1 MLKKIIVLS
10 FCLFLFSATLVNAK
24 EQIDDFTVEIKIN
37 QDSSINV
44 TEKITYNFGQAEKRG
59 IYRDIPCKYKA
70 RGGTFK
76 LRFSD
81 IEVTYNNGEPVNFSV
96 SKQDNNKRIKIEN
109 ADKYVSGQQ
118 QYIIKYTVNRAINY
132 FDKYDELYWNV
143 IGNEWNADIKQTRAN
158 LILPQ
163 SILESDL
170 RTECFV
176 GQSNS
181 QDECLSIRYD
191 YAAEGQVK
199 GITFINDLLSG
210 REGMIIIVGVPKGIT
225 LEPTIFQNLLYIIKD
240 NWIVVLLIFV
250 CLFLLLFRRF

>member
-1 MLKKIIVLS
+1 MKRIIILVFS
-10 FCLFLFSATLVNAK
+10 LFFVFVNIAQA
-24 EQIDDFTVEIKIN
+24 EERIDDFTVEIKIN

-59 IYRDIPCKYKA
+59 IYRDIPYKYKA

-118 QYIIKYTVNRAINY
+118 QYIIKYTVNRVINY
-132 FDKYDELYWNV
+132 SDKHDELYWNV
-143 IGNEWNADIKQTRAN
+143 IGNEWSVDIKQSRVN

-170 RTECFV
+170 RIECFI

-181 QDECLSIRYD
+181 QDECLSIRYN

-210 REGMIIIVGVPKGIT
+210 REGMIIIIGVPKGIT